1 MTDLTEVKT
10 ILYISILLY
19 ILGVSCSFRIFF
31 LHITQTQKK
40 PPLPARTA
48 ATTTTSPIQAPFKKN
63 SKGKRY
69 NMSSTDAPAG
79 DVQDNSYV
87 NRPGQNE
94 YNVPVVKDDTAA
106 AAATEEGGYTD
117 ESTADSDAQLGIF
130 ISLSLSPLLP
140 LYFSFTHKLTNSPTL
155 FHLFFSLSHPSLT
168 HSHPSPPNSKRR
180 SRHRQNQHSRIEN
193 SWSSKGSRILYRAG
207 R

>member
-1 MTDLTEVKT
+1 
-10 ILYISILLY
+10 
-19 ILGVSCSFRIFF
+19 
-31 LHITQTQKK
+31 
-40 PPLPARTA
+40 
-48 ATTTTSPIQAPFKKN
+48 
-63 SKGKRY
+63 
-69 NMSSTDAPAG
+69 MSSTDAPAG

-106 AAATEEGGYTD
+106 ATEEEEGGYTD
-117 ESTADSDAQLGIF
+117 ETTADSDAQLGIF
-130 ISLSLSPLLP
+130 ISLSLPFSPFLFL
-140 LYFSFTHKLTNSPTL
+140 FHTHKLTNPPTL
-155 FHLFFSLSHPSLT
+155 FHLFFPFSIHLSLT
-168 HSHPSPPNSKRR
+168 HTHPSPPNSKRR

>member
-1 MTDLTEVKT
+1 
-10 ILYISILLY
+10 
-19 ILGVSCSFRIFF
+19 
-31 LHITQTQKK
+31 
-40 PPLPARTA
+40 
-48 ATTTTSPIQAPFKKN
+48 
-63 SKGKRY
+63 
-69 NMSSTDAPAG
+69 MSSTDAPAG

-117 ESTADSDAQLGIF
+117 ETTADSDAQLGIF
-130 ISLSLSPLLP
+130 ISLPFFPLS
-140 LYFSFTHKLTNSPTL
+140 FSFTHNLTNSPTL
-155 FHLFFSLSHPSLT
+155 FFLHFFFPFPSIHLSLT
-168 HSHPSPPNSKRR
+168 HTPLLPNSKRR

>member
-1 MTDLTEVKT
+1 
-10 ILYISILLY
+10 
-19 ILGVSCSFRIFF
+19 
-31 LHITQTQKK
+31 
-40 PPLPARTA
+40 
-48 ATTTTSPIQAPFKKN
+48 
-63 SKGKRY
+63 
-69 NMSSTDAPAG
+69 MSSTDAPAG

-117 ESTADSDAQLGIF
+117 ESTADSDAQLGMYIY
-130 ISLSLSPLLP
+130 ISLSPLLP
-140 LYFSFTHKLTNSPTL
+140 LSFSFTHKPTNPLSS
-155 FHLFFSLSHPSLT
+155 FFFPFPSLSHSLT
-168 HSHPSPPNSKRR
+168 LTHTPLLPNSKRR

>member
-1 MTDLTEVKT
+1 
-10 ILYISILLY
+10 
-19 ILGVSCSFRIFF
+19 
-31 LHITQTQKK
+31 
-40 PPLPARTA
+40 
-48 ATTTTSPIQAPFKKN
+48 
-63 SKGKRY
+63 
-69 NMSSTDAPAG
+69 MSSTDAPAG

-94 YNVPVVKDDTAA
+94 YNVPVVKDDTAV

-130 ISLSLSPLLP
+130 YLCLSLSLSPSPSFFFFLLS
-140 LYFSFTHKLTNSPTL
+140 FSFTHNL
-155 FHLFFSLSHPSLT
+155 SLSLT
-168 HSHPSPPNSKRR
+168 HPSPNNSKRR
-180 SRHRQNQHSRIEN
+180 SRHRPNQHSRIEN

>member
-1 MTDLTEVKT
+1 M
-10 ILYISILLY
+10 LY

-63 SKGKRY
+63 KGKKY

-117 ESTADSDAQLGIF
+117 ETTADSDAQLGMYIY
-130 ISLSLSPLLP
+130 LSLSPLLP
-140 LYFSFTHKLTNSPTL
+140 LSFSFTHTHKLTNSPTL
-155 FHLFFSLSHPSLT
+155 FLLHFFPSSIHLSHT

>member
-1 MTDLTEVKT
+1 
-10 ILYISILLY
+10 
-19 ILGVSCSFRIFF
+19 
-31 LHITQTQKK
+31 
-40 PPLPARTA
+40 
-48 ATTTTSPIQAPFKKN
+48 
-63 SKGKRY
+63 
-69 NMSSTDAPAG
+69 MSSTDAPAG

-117 ESTADSDAQLGIF
+117 ESTADSDAQLGMF
-130 ISLSLSPLLP
+130 ISLSPSPSFFLS
-140 LYFSFTHKLTNSPTL
+140 L
-155 FHLFFSLSHPSLT
+155 FHTQTHQPSFSLFLLLFFPLFHPSIYPSLT

>member
-1 MTDLTEVKT
+1 
-10 ILYISILLY
+10 
-19 ILGVSCSFRIFF
+19 
-31 LHITQTQKK
+31 
-40 PPLPARTA
+40 
-48 ATTTTSPIQAPFKKN
+48 
-63 SKGKRY
+63 
-69 NMSSTDAPAG
+69 MSSTDAPAG

-106 AAATEEGGYTD
+106 ATEEGGYTD

-130 ISLSLSPLLP
+130 ISLSPLLP
-140 LYFSFTHKLTNSPTL
+140 LSFSFSFTHKLTNSPTL
-155 FHLFFSLSHPSLT
+155 FLLHFFFFFIHPSLT
-168 HSHPSPPNSKRR
+168 HSHPSPNNSKRR

>member
-1 MTDLTEVKT
+1 
-10 ILYISILLY
+10 
-19 ILGVSCSFRIFF
+19 
-31 LHITQTQKK
+31 
-40 PPLPARTA
+40 
-48 ATTTTSPIQAPFKKN
+48 
-63 SKGKRY
+63 
-69 NMSSTDAPAG
+69 MSSTDAPAG

-106 AAATEEGGYTD
+106 ATEEEGGYTD
-117 ESTADSDAQLGIF
+117 ESTADSDAQLGMYI
-130 ISLSLSPLLP
+130 LSLSPLLP
-140 LYFSFTHKLTNSPTL
+140 LSFYFTHTQTHQPSFFIFFSFPSI
-155 FHLFFSLSHPSLT
+155 SHSLT
-168 HSHPSPPNSKRR
+168 HTHPSPPNSKRR

>member
-1 MTDLTEVKT
+1 
-10 ILYISILLY
+10 
-19 ILGVSCSFRIFF
+19 
-31 LHITQTQKK
+31 
-40 PPLPARTA
+40 
-48 ATTTTSPIQAPFKKN
+48 
-63 SKGKRY
+63 
-69 NMSSTDAPAG
+69 MSSTDAPAG

-117 ESTADSDAQLGIF
+117 ETTADSDAQLGIF
-130 ISLSLSPLLP
+130 SP
-140 LYFSFTHKLTNSPTL
+140 SFFLFHTQPHKLTNPLSSSSFFP
-155 FHLFFSLSHPSLT
+155 FSIHLSLT
-168 HSHPSPPNSKRR
+168 HTSPPSSKRR

>member
-1 MTDLTEVKT
+1 
-10 ILYISILLY
+10 
-19 ILGVSCSFRIFF
+19 
-31 LHITQTQKK
+31 
-40 PPLPARTA
+40 
-48 ATTTTSPIQAPFKKN
+48 
-63 SKGKRY
+63 
-69 NMSSTDAPAG
+69 MSSTDAPAG

-106 AAATEEGGYTD
+106 ATEEGGYTD

-130 ISLSLSPLLP
+130 YLSLPSPSFFFFFSLFHPSLSLS
-140 LYFSFTHKLTNSPTL
+140 LTLTL
-155 FHLFFSLSHPSLT
+155 T
-168 HSHPSPPNSKRR
+168 SPPPNNSKRR

-193 SWSSKGSRILYRAG
+193 SWSSKGSRFLYRAG